1 MRSMRG
7 IVLQWGCGT
16 QCHEKGSCKVWS
28 VSVVVTAQVS
38 GNPGVSVQ
46 ECTKSEGTSTRHD
59 TISVLRCGYETRY
72 EWIGERC
79 DEGGNEAASS
89 GGADGCLTRAASRSN
104 WFSRTHENY
113 AIKATVLQ
121 NRRCRTSCLSCQWLM

>member
-1 MRSMRG
+1 M
-7 IVLQWGCGT
+7 LQWGCGT
-16 QCHEKGSCKVWS
+16 QCHEKGSCKVRS

-72 EWIGERC
+72 EWMGERC

-89 GGADGCLTRAASRSN
+89 GGAAVVSPVPPLGQTGSPGPTRTVRS
-104 WFSRTHENY
+104 
-113 AIKATVLQ
+113 KQ
-121 NRRCRTSCLSCQWLM
+121 RCCKIGGAEHRVCRVSG